1 MRICFGGPFPSRHRE
16 PPVTPLLVRG
26 NSGGPRPVR
35 LQFGGIA
42 LAVAALANRLALA
55 MRPLARLH
63 PPPSASR
70 RANSDSHLRS
80 RCSRDAGPVVV
91 PNRLWTFASH
101 GARIA
106 GGGPLAGPPA
116 PPAPVPPS

>member
-1 MRICFGGPFPSRHRE
+1 MRTCLGGPFPSRHRE
-16 PPVTPLLVRG
+16 PPVTPRLARG
-26 NSGGPRPVR
+26 NSGGSRPVR

-42 LAVAALANRLALA
+42 PAMAAPANRVAVA

-70 RANSDSHLRS
+70 RANSHSHLRW
-80 RCSRDAGPVVV
+80 RCARDAGPAVV

-106 GGGPLAGPPA
+106 GGAAGA
-116 PPAPVPPS
+116 DSLVAGER